1 MHKLHECN
9 LEIEQEC
16 IYLLPISDLHLGDPS
31 CNIDKLYRYRDWIAK
46 TENAYVLLNGDICN
60 TAIKSSVSDVYSETL
75 NVNEQIKLTAKVFEP
90 IKDRILGMTTGN
102 HERRIQK
109 ETGVD
114 ISEVIAS
121 QLGIYYAGDEAFLKI
136 SFGKN
141 EHNNPVVY
149 TVYMT
154 HGWGAGRTPGSK
166 VNNLQKLSDIVLADV
181 YIASHTHL
189 MTAHQ
194 DVYLVPEVRSGNI
207 REVKRTFAS
216 SGAFLD
222 RGGYG
227 VQKGYPA
234 AKLGSPRLRLD
245 AHKRDV
251 HVSI

>member
-1 MHKLHECN
+1 M
-9 LEIEQEC
+9 
-16 IYLLPISDLHLGDPS
+16 
-31 CNIDKLYRYRDWIAK
+31 
-46 TENAYVLLNGDICN
+46 
-60 TAIKSSVSDVYSETL
+60 VS
-75 NVNEQIKLTAKVFEP
+75 
-90 IKDRILGMTTGN
+90 GN
-102 HERRIQK
+102 HEHRIRK
-109 ETGVD
+109 ESSID
-114 ISEVIAS
+114 ITEVIAS
-121 QLGIYYAGDEAFLKI
+121 HLGVYYAGDEAFLKI
-136 SFGKN
+136 KFGKN
-141 EHNNPVVY
+141 EKGDPVVY

-166 VNNLQKLSDIVLADV
+166 VNNLQKLSDIVLADI

-194 DVYLVPEVRSGNI
+194 DIYLVPDVRTGNI
-207 REVKRTFAS
+207 HEMKRTFAS

-245 AHKRDV
+245 ARRRDV